1 VSVRLARA
9 LHINIRKRNT
19 RYWDVSVLGAAE
31 DYEQELRASFRL
43 EAAQLPPFDL
53 VLLGMGAEGHA
64 ASLFPGTKA

>member
-9 LHINIRKRNT
+9 LHISIRKRNT
-19 RYWDVSVLGAAE
+19 RYRDVSVLGAGE

-43 EAAQLPPFDL
+43 EAVQLLRFDL
-53 VLLGMGAEGHA
+53 VLLGMGAEGHT